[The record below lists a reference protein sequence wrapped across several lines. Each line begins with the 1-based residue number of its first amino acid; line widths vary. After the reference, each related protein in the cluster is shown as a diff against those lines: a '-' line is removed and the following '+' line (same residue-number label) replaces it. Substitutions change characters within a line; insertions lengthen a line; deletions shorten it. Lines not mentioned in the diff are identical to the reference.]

1 MKTLIAAGLLAL
13 AAHISSAHAAEATPL
28 QTRVDRMFA
37 PWTKGNVPGCA
48 TGVTKNGRW
57 MARRGYGSA
66 DVERGVRITPDTVF
80 YAASVSKQF
89 TAAAVLRLVDQGKA
103 TLDDD
108 IRQHMPELPEYL
120 PPIDIRNLMHH
131 TSGIP
136 DYIGLLIRSG
146 TLHDAHAPDEI
157 VRLLKNQPT
166 VFPAGLMSSYSNSNY
181 FLLGEIVRR
190 ASGQSLRKFANDN
203 LFAPLGMTSTRFY
216 DDAAELVPRYAI
228 GYTEEGRSRDQ
239 YRPVKTSY
247 AQVGAGGLLT
257 TINDLGKWVRIFD
270 NPDVFADSPRLG
282 QRLLER
288 GALSDG
294 SVIAYGF
301 GLVNERTHGV
311 DVASHM
317 GHFPGFTA
325 SFDWIPSRS
334 MGLFVLCNSSQ
345 TPIESIRVNLRDE
358 ALR

>member
-1 MKTLIAAGLLAL
+1 M
-13 AAHISSAHAAEATPL
+13 
-28 QTRVDRMFA
+28 
-37 PWTKGNVPGCA
+37 
-48 TGVTKNGRW
+48 
-57 MARRGYGSA
+57 
-66 DVERGVRITPDTVF
+66 
-80 YAASVSKQF
+80 
-89 TAAAVLRLVDQGKA
+89 
-103 TLDDD
+103 
-108 IRQHMPELPEYL
+108 
-120 PPIDIRNLMHH
+120 
-131 TSGIP
+131 
-136 DYIGLLIRSG
+136 
-146 TLHDAHAPDEI
+146 
-157 VRLLKNQPT
+157 
-166 VFPAGLMSSYSNSNY
+166 
-181 FLLGEIVRR
+181 
-190 ASGQSLRKFANDN
+190 
-203 LFAPLGMTSTRFY
+203 
-216 DDAAELVPRYAI
+216 
-228 GYTEEGRSRDQ
+228 
-239 YRPVKTSY
+239 KTSY

-270 NPDVFADSPRLG
+270 NPNVFADSPRLG